1 MNDYMSNLKYI
12 DHPYVQESKQ
22 LASESGDLEKEVKL
36 PYVMKDKLLMSPGV
50 WNNFFYTEAS
60 LVTAFENTDWE
71 DGEVRALFLDHKD
84 REAREWVGEVRN
96 PHMVDGDLI
105 GDLHI
110 VDKGTAIKLAFGAKM
125 GISPKVTGEEENG
138 KMMSYLYDNFSVVIN
153 PAVKRAYINNS
164 EMEEGELAGLDPK
177 AKVKNRGDVV
187 LGSEAIT
194 VKDSKDHFPI
204 NNIRQARNALA
215 RVAQFESSPSWY
227 EGSLADLQT
236 LVRKAVKN
244 KYPSIEIKGLLE
256 EVDNMSEE
264 DKKVA
269 TQEMEEAPA
278 EEPKDA
284 PEEAKEVAKEE
295 APEEPA
301 EEAKEEEPKAE
312 ELSAKEPASNDLS
325 EFNVFAQKFMGE
337 NAEKSLGDALEAYNE
352 SKKSPVDALLSRI
365 AVLEEQIAELKS
377 AKNFGH
383 DKEKEEVA
391 KEEAAGKKM
400 DEATPESVENSEA
413 KDIKEVTV
421 ENSEVTQSLDKAK
434 EADPSKRSFF
444 MSEVDN
450 KKSDYEMLAFLKSRQ
465 N

>member
-1 MNDYMSNLKYI
+1 
-12 DHPYVQESKQ
+12 
-22 LASESGDLEKEVKL
+22 
-36 PYVMKDKLLMSPGV
+36 
-50 WNNFFYTEAS
+50 
-60 LVTAFENTDWE
+60 
-71 DGEVRALFLDHKD
+71 
-84 REAREWVGEVRN
+84 
-96 PHMVDGDLI
+96 
-105 GDLHI
+105 
-110 VDKGTAIKLAFGAKM
+110 
-125 GISPKVTGEEENG
+125 
-138 KMMSYLYDNFSVVIN
+138 
-153 PAVKRAYINNS
+153 
-164 EMEEGELAGLDPK
+164 
-177 AKVKNRGDVV
+177 
-187 LGSEAIT
+187 
-194 VKDSKDHFPI
+194 
-204 NNIRQARNALA
+204 
-215 RVAQFESSPSWY
+215 
-227 EGSLADLQT
+227 
-236 LVRKAVKN
+236 
-244 KYPSIEIKGLLE
+244 
-256 EVDNMSEE
+256 MSEE